1 MSDRIRRFMLA
12 GAPVRGE
19 SVSLDAAWRAVLERH
34 ADLPAAVR
42 DCLGELSAAA
52 VLLAATLKFD
62 GSLVL
67 QIHGDGPVAL
77 VVVECQGGGQFR
89 ATVKLR
95 EGPKIL
101 PDDRFDQLVNRH
113 GQGRFVVTLDP
124 RGQSPNRQP
133 YQGII
138 PLTGQSVSEV
148 LEHYMASSEQVP
160 TRLWLAAD
168 AQRAS
173 GLLLQR
179 LPDHGGRATSTQ
191 TDATQS
197 EDERDADGWNRLQ
210 KLAETITRDE
220 LLQLGSPEVLRRL
233 FWQEQLHSHDEAQ
246 LRFHCACSRE
256 KVAGML
262 KMLGRTEVES
272 ILSERPAVDVN
283 CDFCNQAYAFD
294 PVDCATL
301 FLEDPLGPASATTH

>member
-67 QIHGDGPVAL
+67 QIHGDGPVSL

-95 EGPKIL
+95 EGAIVM
-101 PDDRFDQLVNRH
+101 PDDRFGQLVNRS

-124 RGQSPNRQP
+124 RSRSPNRQP

-138 PLTGQSVSEV
+138 PLTGESVSEV

-168 AQRAS
+168 AQRAC
-173 GLLLQR
+173 GLLLQK
-179 LPDHGGRATSTQ
+179 LPDIGGRVQPAHVTQ
-191 TDATQS
+191 GTGEADT
-197 EDERDADGWNRLQ
+197 DGWNRLQ
-210 KLAETITRDE
+210 KLADTITPDE
-220 LLQLGSPEVLRRL
+220 LLQLASPEVLHRL
-233 FWQEQLHSHDEAQ
+233 FWQEQLHSHDEAD
-246 LRFHCACSRE
+246 LRFHCTCSRE

-262 KMLGRTEVES
+262 KMLGRAEVES
-272 ILSERPAVDVN
+272 ILAERPVVDVN
-283 CDFCNQAYAFD
+283 CDFCNQAFAFD

-301 FLEDPLGPASATTH
+301 FLDDPLGPASAATH

>member
-1 MSDRIRRFMLA
+1 MLA

-67 QIHGDGPVAL
+67 QIHGDGPVSL

-95 EGPKIL
+95 EGAIVM
-101 PDDRFDQLVNRH
+101 PDDRFGQLVNRS

-124 RGQSPNRQP
+124 RSRSPNRQP

-138 PLTGQSVSEV
+138 PLTGESVSEV

-168 AQRAS
+168 AQRAC
-173 GLLLQR
+173 GLLLQK
-179 LPDHGGRATSTQ
+179 LPDIGGRVQPAHVTQ
-191 TDATQS
+191 GTGEADT
-197 EDERDADGWNRLQ
+197 DGWNRLQ
-210 KLAETITRDE
+210 KLADTITPDE
-220 LLQLGSPEVLRRL
+220 LLQLASPEVLHRL
-233 FWQEQLHSHDEAQ
+233 FWQEQLHSHDEAD
-246 LRFHCACSRE
+246 LRFHCTCSRE

-262 KMLGRTEVES
+262 KMLGRAEVES
-272 ILSERPAVDVN
+272 ILAERPVVDVN
-283 CDFCNQAYAFD
+283 CDFCNQAFAFD

-301 FLEDPLGPASATTH
+301 FLDDPLGPASAATH

>member
-67 QIHGDGPVAL
+67 QIHGDGPVSL

-95 EGPKIL
+95 EGAIVM
-101 PDDRFDQLVNRH
+101 PDDRFGQLVNRS

-124 RGQSPNRQP
+124 RSRSPNRQP

-138 PLTGQSVSEV
+138 PLTGESVSEV
-148 LEHYMASSEQVP
+148 LELYMASSEQVP

-168 AQRAS
+168 AQRAC
-173 GLLLQR
+173 GLLLQK
-179 LPDHGGRATSTQ
+179 LPDIGGRVQPAHVTQ
-191 TDATQS
+191 GTGEADT
-197 EDERDADGWNRLQ
+197 DGWNRLQ
-210 KLAETITRDE
+210 KLADTITPDE
-220 LLQLGSPEVLRRL
+220 LLQLASPEVLHRL
-233 FWQEQLHSHDEAQ
+233 FWQEQLHSHDEAD
-246 LRFHCACSRE
+246 LRFHCTCSRE

-262 KMLGRTEVES
+262 KMLGRAEVES
-272 ILSERPAVDVN
+272 ILAERPVVDVN
-283 CDFCNQAYAFD
+283 CDFCNQAFAFD

-301 FLEDPLGPASATTH
+301 FLDDPLGPASAATH